1 MTPTE
6 QAMDQELDGL
16 FDRLVS
22 LAEDPSLMARATATA
37 VSASDVRRHGPP
49 DRGDE
54 LNTVEEESP
63 SSPAKSKTQS
73 GRFFPVAP
81 RSLLETN
88 IREND
93 VETIVLRYLRL
104 RGSTKGVEIAQQ
116 IGLQFPVVE
125 KLFQALKAR
134 RLVAHKNSANLSDYV
149 YEITEAGINR
159 IDSYGP
165 QCRYCGAVPVSLADY
180 EASIAAQSLS
190 RLQPTV
196 EDLQRAF
203 TDLTIS
209 PEMFCRLGLAITS
222 GKGLFLHGRPGNGKT
237 SVAERITSVYG
248 TTIWIPRVISVC
260 GEIIRIFDPSCHEEM
275 PLAKGDRI
283 VDDEKIDHRWV
294 RIRRPTIVVGGE
306 LTMRNLELT
315 FNNDIGVSEAPVQ
328 MKSNCGTLVID
339 DFGRQQIAPA
349 ELLNRWIV
357 PLEKRYDFLGL
368 ASGQKFRVP
377 FDQFIV
383 FSTNLEPKDLVDEA
397 FLRRIPYKIEIEN
410 PSTSQFRGLF
420 EATCKK
426 MGLEYRE
433 PAFEKLVAKHYT
445 QAGREMRFCHPRD
458 LLHQASI
465 FCKFLK
471 LPPAASV
478 ESLEIAAKN
487 YFSTT
492 GI

>member
-1 MTPTE
+1 MTSIE
-6 QAMDQELDGL
+6 QGADQELDGL

-22 LAEDPSLMARATATA
+22 LADDPSLARSTPGLSLAGE
-37 VSASDVRRHGPP
+37 SRRLSTP

-54 LNTVEEESP
+54 LTSEVP
-63 SSPAKSKTQS
+63 QPAGAASAAAVLP

-81 RSLLETN
+81 RSLEETN
-88 IREND
+88 IRESD
-93 VETIVLRYLRL
+93 VETVVLRLLQL
-104 RGSTKGVEIAQQ
+104 RGRTRGVEIAQQ
-116 IGLQFPVVE
+116 MGLQFKIVE
-125 KLFQALKAR
+125 KMLQVLKAR
-134 RLVAHKNSANLSDYV
+134 RLVAHISAGSMTDYV
-149 YEITEAGINR
+149 YEITEAGVHR
-159 IDSYGP
+159 IESHAAH
-165 QCRYCGAVPVSLADY
+165 CRYCGTVPVSLADY

-190 RLQPTV
+190 KLQPTV

-203 TDLTIS
+203 ADLTLS
-209 PEMFCRLGLAITS
+209 HEMFCRLGLAITS

-248 TTIWIPRVISVC
+248 TTIWIPRVISIN
-260 GEIIRIFDPSCHEEM
+260 GEIIRLFDPSCHEEM

-283 VDDEKIDHRWV
+283 VEDEKVDHRWV

-315 FNNDIGVSEAPVQ
+315 LNEDIGIAEAPVQ

-357 PLEKRYDFLGL
+357 PLEKRYDYLGL
-368 ASGQKFRVP
+368 ASGRKFCIP

-410 PSTSQFRGLF
+410 PTPSQFRALF
-420 EATCKK
+420 EKTCEK
-426 MGLEYRE
+426 MGLEFQ
-433 PAFEKLVAKHYT
+433 PAAFEQMIKKHYE
-445 QAGREMRFCHPRD
+445 QSGREMRFCHPRD
-458 LLHQASI
+458 LLHQAAT

-471 LPPAASV
+471 LTPSASADA
-478 ESLEIAAKN
+478 LEIAAKN

-492 GI
+492 GF